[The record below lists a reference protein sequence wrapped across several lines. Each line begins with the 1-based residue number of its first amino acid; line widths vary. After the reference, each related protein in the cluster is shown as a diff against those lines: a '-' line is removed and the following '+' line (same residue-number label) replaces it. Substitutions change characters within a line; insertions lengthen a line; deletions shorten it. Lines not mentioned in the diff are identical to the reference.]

1 MLSYIGRRI
10 VLMIPSLFGVT
21 VVVFGI
27 MQLIPGDPAVY
38 ILGDQASEDAIEALR
53 RRMGLDRPI
62 VEQYISWVGGIL
74 RGNFGVSYRDAS
86 PVLPVL
92 LSRFPATLELMLA
105 SMLLALGV
113 GIPVGVLSAVHRN
126 SFIDMVSRVFAL
138 AGHATPTF
146 WRALMLILLFAF
158 YLPIFPPSGRN
169 GLSSIVLPAIALG
182 TSMAGVIMRLTRSSV
197 LEVLSDDY
205 VRTARAKGLR
215 DRVVVYR
222 HALRNAL
229 LPVVTVIGIQVGNLL
244 GGSVVTESVFAWPG
258 IGRYAYLAMMQRDY
272 TTVMG
277 SLFLFSLIYMV
288 INLLTDLSY
297 GWLDPRVRYG

>member
-1 MLSYIGRRI
+1 MLTYIGRRI
-10 VLMIPSLFGVT
+10 ALMIPSLFGVT

-27 MQLIPGDPAVY
+27 MQMIPGDPAVY
-38 ILGDQASEDAIEALR
+38 ILGDQASEEAVQALR
-53 RRMGLDRPI
+53 RRMGLDRPLL
-62 VEQYISWVGGIL
+62 EQYVAWVIGIL
-74 RGNFGVSYRDAS
+74 RGDFGVSYRDAS

-92 LSRFPATLELMLA
+92 LGRFPATLELMLA
-105 SMLLALGV
+105 SMVLALGL

-126 SFIDMVSRVFAL
+126 SVIDTVSRVFAL

-158 YLPIFPPSGRN
+158 YVPIFPPSGRN
-169 GLSSIVLPAIALG
+169 GLASIVLPAIALG
-182 TSMAGVIMRLTRSSV
+182 SSMAGVIMRLTRSSV

-215 DRVVVYR
+215 ERVVVYR

-229 LPVVTVIGIQVGNLL
+229 LPVATIIGIQVGNLL
-244 GGSVVTESVFAWPG
+244 GGSVVTETVFAWPG